1 MITLI
6 SSIKL
11 LLIRLEIAGSWGR
24 GLISILIR
32 NFTFSAA
39 WPLAVNSVGALV
51 RVQVPPNQTCWL
63 PKGHGAPLPSRG
75 LPLQPA
81 WSWRITAK
89 QQMRSIPA
97 GRPTRLPP
105 PAEAALAGSQLP
117 LGQVGDKEEA
127 VREELQWVTWC
138 HHPRAPPPPGGHL
151 SVMSRGTQGG
161 ASLTTFTGGAVAD
174 LCSPSVTLQTPPG
187 SSEGPGDPR
196 VLGSLKAPSR
206 GRAFRAP
213 CLTPSLR

>member
-1 MITLI
+1 M
-6 SSIKL
+6 
-11 LLIRLEIAGSWGR
+11 LIRLEIAGSWGR

-39 WPLAVNSVGALV
+39 WPLAVNSVGVLV

-105 PAEAALAGSQLP
+105 TSS
-117 LGQVGDKEEA
+117 
-127 VREELQWVTWC
+127 RSS
-138 HHPRAPPPPGGHL
+138 PGGVPAATG
-151 SVMSRGTQGG
+151 SGG
-161 ASLTTFTGGAVAD
+161 G
-174 LCSPSVTLQTPPG
+174 QRG
-187 SSEGPGDPR
+187 SSEGGAAVGHLVPPPPCP
-196 VLGSLKAPSR
+196 SPSR
-206 GRAFRAP
+206 GASVCDEQRHAGWCQPHHLYGRG
-213 CLTPSLR
+213 SR